1 MVSFQSENRRQG
13 VGTRGKERADIG
25 PGAGLQQEFGQA
37 PGDGEGQGSLV
48 CFSPWDHK
56 DLDATGQL
64 NNSNILLPGCITV
77 CLSFHLMKSIF
88 TASKF

>member
-1 MVSFQSENRRQG
+1 MVGWHHQFNG
-13 VGTRGKERADIG
+13 H
-25 PGAGLQQEFGQA
+25 GLGQTL
-37 PGDGEGQGSLV
+37 GDGEGQGSLV

-88 TASKF
+88 TASKFWQL